1 MNGWVAAALLLV
13 LGLVAFQWQQAR
25 NSAAV
30 ENMRQAIALLEAEL
44 AAAEVNRKYD
54 DIDKELMNG
63 GEDDLSPYM
72 RGAGERLWGT
82 P

>member
-13 LGLVAFQWQQAR
+13 LGLVGFQWQQAR

-44 AAAEVNRKYD
+44 AAHEVNRKYD

-72 RGAGERLWGT
+72 RGAGERLWGA